1 MKPIARLAISLL
13 VALPLLAACAINDVP
28 QPTPLAPITIEPP
41 PNVSLAGT
49 CANTPEL
56 EAWLQTSALI
66 LADFRTRLDA
76 AALKQP
82 ADLHDDIQAMLVL
95 RDNVFRTPA
104 PDCAVEAHTALTT
117 AVSQGV
123 ELFTGYYNGAAG
135 DVASAVAEIRT
146 ELDRAA
152 ALQQDL
158 IVRLEQQYQAT
169 PISGS

>member
-1 MKPIARLAISLL
+1 MKPSIRLVISLL
-13 VALPLLAACAINDVP
+13 VALPLAACAINDVP

-41 PNVSLAGT
+41 PDVSLAGT
-49 CANTPEL
+49 CTNTPEL

-66 LADFRTRLDA
+66 LADFRTRLDD

-82 ADLHDDIQAMLVL
+82 AELNQDIQALLVL
-95 RDNVFRTPA
+95 RDNVFSIPA

-135 DVASAVAEIRT
+135 DIARAVAEIKT
-146 ELDRAA
+146 ELDRVA

-158 IVRLEQQYQAT
+158 IVRLEQQYQST